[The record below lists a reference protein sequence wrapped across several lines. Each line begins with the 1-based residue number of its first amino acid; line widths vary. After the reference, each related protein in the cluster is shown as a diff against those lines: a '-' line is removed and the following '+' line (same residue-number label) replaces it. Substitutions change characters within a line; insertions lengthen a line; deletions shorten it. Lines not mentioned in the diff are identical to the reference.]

1 MSQVAA
7 DEFTAMLRLAELLN
21 PLGFPY
27 VSLGKNEPDAP
38 DYLAGY
44 YVSDRFLTQTLQGPA
59 CNISGTRVQA
69 IAFAMSQ
76 RRAFELAKQVR
87 ETLEAGPFER
97 VGNASVITR
106 GKRIGVT
113 RDYLFR
119 W

>member
-1 MSQVAA
+1 MSQVAS
-7 DEFTAMLRLAELLN
+7 DEFTALVRLEELLK
-21 PLGFPY
+21 PLGLPY

-44 YVSDRFLTQTLQGPA
+44 FVSDRFLTQTLQGPS
-59 CNISGTRVQA
+59 CNISATRVQV
-69 IAFAMSQ
+69 IAFALSQ
-76 RRAFELAKQVR
+76 RRAFELAVQVR

-106 GKRIGVT
+106 DKRIGVT